1 MYGEGRPVGIHEVQ
15 QAISRTLVPGVRNL
29 AVREEAGR
37 FIVYGE
43 ADDRAHSDNVFRLL
57 VDKLGD
63 SSVLV
68 NGIEVS
74 REVS

>member
-1 MYGEGRPVGIHEVQ
+1 MGIHEVQ

-37 FIVYGE
+37 LIVYGE

-57 VDKLGD
+57 VDKLGNPPL
-63 SSVLV
+63 LV
-68 NGIEVS
+68 NAIEVG
-74 REVS
+74 REGS